1 MQQLL
6 ATIAAE
12 QPRIKAT
19 LEAETAALHPLVH
32 PVVAHILSAGGKRLR
47 PILVILVARL
57 LGHKEE
63 ASCEA
68 DDLLSTSSVYP
79 LACSLEL
86 LHSAT
91 LLHDDILDI
100 SDLRRGKPTA
110 HKLFGE
116 AQTILAGDALMALAI
131 KVAARYGKPALS
143 NAIADAIL
151 QTASGEIAE
160 IAHMRSVSH
169 DYATYLDIIKG
180 KTAWMLQASC
190 EMGAIFADATAEQ
203 QAAAATFGLELGL
216 AFQIVDDALDFAER
230 TKTGKPIGGD
240 LREGKLTPPITMY
253 RDALATVSGSSPSSP
268 SAPAPDSLPIVPC
281 ISLADFDTS
290 FTEGT
295 FTEEQIALIS
305 QDMRDLGFVDATR
318 TMAGEHLERARLALA
333 ALPDGP
339 ERAIL
344 GELLLYVQMRN
355 V

>member
-6 ATIAAE
+6 AIIAAE

-19 LEAETAALHPLVH
+19 LEAETAALHPMVH

-47 PILVILVARL
+47 PILVILLARL
-57 LGHKEE
+57 LGHEE
-63 ASCEA
+63 GPDSCEESVE
-68 DDLLSTSSVYP
+68 LLSTKSVYP

-116 AQTILAGDALMALAI
+116 ANTILAGDALMALAI
-131 KVAARYGKPALS
+131 KVAARYATPALS

-169 DYATYLDIIKG
+169 DYDTYLDIIKG

-190 EMGAIFADATAEQ
+190 EMGALFAGATKEQ
-203 QAAAATFGLELGL
+203 QEAAATFGLELGL

-253 RDALATVSGSSPSSP
+253 RDLLEHKSAAEHFGFAMSSYG
-268 SAPAPDSLPIVPC
+268 
-281 ISLADFDTS
+281 SLADFDAS
-290 FTEGT
+290 FTQGT

-305 QDMRDLGFVDATR
+305 QDMRDFGFVDATR
-318 TMAGEHLERARLALA
+318 AMAGEHLERARLALA
-333 ALPDGP
+333 SLPDKP
-339 ERAIL
+339 ERTIL

>member
-6 ATIAAE
+6 ATVAAE
-12 QPRIKAT
+12 QPHIKAT
-19 LEAETAALHPLVH
+19 LEAETASLHALVH
-32 PVVAHILSAGGKRLR
+32 PVVSHILSAGGKRLR
-47 PILVILVARL
+47 PVLVILLARL

-63 ASCEA
+63 
-68 DDLLSTSSVYP
+68 TSSQSVYP

-91 LLHDDILDI
+91 LLHDDILDV

-110 HKLFGE
+110 HTLFGE
-116 AQTILAGDALMALAI
+116 ASTILAGDALMALSI
-131 KVAARYGKPALS
+131 KIAARYGNPALS
-143 NAIADAIL
+143 TIIADAIL
-151 QTASGEIAE
+151 QTATGEIAE

-190 EMGAIFADATAEQ
+190 KMGAIFAQASPEQ

-240 LREGKLTPPITMY
+240 LREGKLTPPISMY
-253 RDALATVSGSSPSSP
+253 REALAQYGQNTT
-268 SAPAPDSLPIVPC
+268 SLSITPC
-281 ISLADFDTS
+281 LSLADFDTS
-290 FTEGT
+290 FTQGT
-295 FTEEQIALIS
+295 FTDAQIALIS

-318 TMAGEHLERARLALA
+318 AMAGEHLERARTALN
-333 ALPDGP
+333 ALPNGP
-339 ERAIL
+339 EHSIL
-344 GELLLYVQMRN
+344 NELLLYVQMRN